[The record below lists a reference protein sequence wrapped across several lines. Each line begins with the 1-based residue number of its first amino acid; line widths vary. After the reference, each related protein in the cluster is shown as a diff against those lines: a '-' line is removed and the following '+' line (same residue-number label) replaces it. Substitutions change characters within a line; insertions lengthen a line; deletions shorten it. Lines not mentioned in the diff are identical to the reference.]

1 MLQMISPAVLGTIIA
16 IFMFV
21 TVIIVRLRAAKKPVS
36 SMKIIAPP
44 LFMSTGFA
52 MFHFP
57 EVVTPLS
64 YDLIAFCVG
73 TLFSIPL
80 ILSSRF
86 EIVDNEIYLRRSK
99 AFIGILLALFV
110 IRLIVKL
117 YVGDVFTPMQTAGLF
132 FVLAFGMIVP
142 WRVAMFI
149 TYRQKLKFK
158 RF

>member
-1 MLQMISPAVLGTIIA
+1 MLELFSPSVLGTIA
-16 IFMFV
+16 GIFMFV
-21 TVIIVRLRAAKKPVS
+21 TVIIVRLRATKKPVS
-36 SMKIIAPP
+36 AMKIIAPP

-57 EVVTPLS
+57 EVVTSIS
-64 YDLIAFCVG
+64 YDLVAFCMG

-80 ILSSRF
+80 ILTSKF
-86 EIVDNEIYLRRSK
+86 EIVNNEIYLRRSK
-99 AFIGILLALFV
+99 AFVGILLTLFA
-110 IRLIVKL
+110 IRLLVKI
-117 YVGDVFTPMQTAGLF
+117 YVGDVFTPLQTAGLF